1 MSTRGAV
8 LAGLSVVCLLTSGAG
23 RADQADIDRGEYLL
37 HASGCSS
44 CHTGEASDARPLAGG
59 RALDTPFGTFYTP
72 NITPDIAT
80 GIGGWSDD
88 AFVTALWEGIGPD
101 GDYYPAF
108 PYTSYTG
115 MSRQDVLAIKAYL
128 FSIEPVSQPNREHE
142 LAWYLFTRLAAWGWK
157 LLNFTPA
164 RYTPDLTQA
173 AAWNR
178 GAYLARHLGHC
189 GECHTPRDRLGRLRT
204 AQELAGNPNGPDD
217 KKVPDITPNRNTG
230 IGRWS
235 TDEIELFLE
244 LGMLPDGDFAGGA
257 MSRVI
262 DDNTSQLVPAD
273 RHAIALYLQ
282 TVPASG
288 T

>member
-44 CHTGEASDARPLAGG
+44 CHTAEADDARPLAGG

-72 NITPDIAT
+72 NITPDVAT

-164 RYTPDLTQA
+164 RYTPDPAQA

-178 GAYLARHLGHC
+178 GAYLTRHLGHC
-189 GECHTPRDRLGRLRT
+189 GECHTPRDRLGRLRS
-204 AQELAGNPNGPDD
+204 AQELAGNPNGPDG

-282 TVPASG
+282 TVPTSG